1 MKTGDDIPT
10 VSPQTKLL
18 DALLVMSQKALG
30 MVLITNNNHLEGIFT
45 DGDLR
50 RVLETHTDIQNL
62 KIEEVMIPNCK
73 TILADKP
80 AMAAVQMMDEF
91 NLNSLPVV
99 DESNQVLGAIN
110 THTLMQ
116 AKII

>member
-1 MKTGDDIPT
+1 
-10 VSPQTKLL
+10 
-18 DALLVMSQKALG
+18 
-30 MVLITNNNHLEGIFT
+30 
-45 DGDLR
+45 
-50 RVLETHTDIQNL
+50 
-62 KIEEVMIPNCK
+62 
-73 TILADKP
+73 
-80 AMAAVQMMDEF
+80 VQMMDEF